1 MLSSTTMPASSVS
14 PWLTAKRT
22 IGKGENAIARPLAL
36 ATLNRPRAFLRHV
49 LRQVQEWGALTTVPK
64 IRTEREP
71 GRLRWLEPEEAV
83 RLLEACRRSQNK
95 VLADLVEVAL
105 FTGMRRSE
113 LLGLSWDC
121 VDRARGV
128 VRLEITKNGERREVP
143 LCDRADA
150 VLARR
155 GAQGASG
162 YVFGTSNWHSFRCA
176 WEHALKG
183 AKIANFR
190 FHDTRH
196 TAASWLV
203 QSGRSIREVQE
214 ILGHKTMAM
223 TQRYAHL
230 GPKHLRTAISA
241 LDGILPADGR
251 KVGAREST
259 PHAVRPVPAA
269 EVLATIQ

>member
-1 MLSSTTMPASSVS
+1 
-14 PWLTAKRT
+14 
-22 IGKGENAIARPLAL
+22 
-36 ATLNRPRAFLRHV
+36 
-49 LRQVQEWGALTTVPK
+49 VPK
-64 IRTEREP
+64 IKTEKET

-95 VLADLVEVAL
+95 VLADLVELAL

-113 LLGLSWDC
+113 LLGLTWGR

-128 VRLEITKNGERREVP
+128 VRLEVTKNGQRREVP
-143 LCDRADA
+143 LCGRADA

-155 GAQGASG
+155 GGSETAG

-176 WEHALKG
+176 WEHALRA
-183 AKIANFR
+183 AKIENFR

-196 TAASWLV
+196 TAASWLI

-214 ILGHKTMAM
+214 ILGHKTLAM

-230 GPKHLRTAISA
+230 GPAHLRTAISA

-251 KVGAREST
+251 NVGAT
-259 PHAVRPVPAA
+259 GLTHQAVVTAPAV
-269 EVLATIQ
+269 EVLANTR